1 MQSTGAPWQ
10 ASKQASK
17 QSNLNALPSK
27 QASKQATKQASKQSQ
42 AASKQA
48 SGQASKH
55 TGKPPTPIPVGLKH
69 LWPSCLFPQS
79 EPWRFPNLFS
89 VVLGFAFPKSV

>member
-1 MQSTGAPWQ
+1 MHAKHRRTM
-10 ASKQASK
+10 ASKQTSK
-17 QSNLNALPSK
+17 QAIKFECIAK
-27 QASKQATKQASKQSQ
+27 QASKQATKQANNQSQ

-48 SGQASKH
+48 SGQASKQA
-55 TGKPPTPIPVGLKH
+55 GKPPTPIPVGLKH